1 MPRLARAP
9 EMRPTMT
16 TDPHPRDI
24 DYAFDRP
31 VLLRYLRLR
40 AALFWIIGLG
50 AISLFV
56 GVCLGGDHLQHGRGD
71 MSQRFAKAA
80 WYPLYG
86 LGIGIGLAVLGYG
99 VLSHGPSRRQAEGFT
114 LQVEGPFLRIRQGG
128 LLRIDHKLHF
138 RSIIDYSLVDGPLR
152 RRFGLKTLQLTV
164 AGIAVPQGGGLAING
179 LVNVEQVRDQLA
191 EIDAA
196 REHSHG

>member
-1 MPRLARAP
+1 MIADSYPR
-9 EMRPTMT
+9 E
-16 TDPHPRDI
+16 I
-24 DYAFDRP
+24 SYAFDRP
-31 VLLRYLRLR
+31 ILLRYLRLR
-40 AALFWIIGLG
+40 AALFWGVALVSIGLIMG
-50 AISLFV
+50 LATMSN
-56 GVCLGGDHLQHGRGD
+56 HLQRGRGD
-71 MSQRFAKAA
+71 LAERFAKAV
-80 WYPLYG
+80 WSPLYG
-86 LGIGIGLAVLGYG
+86 AGGGLVLAAFCYG
-99 VLSHGPSRRQAEGFT
+99 VLSHGPSRRQAEGCT
-114 LQVEGPFLRIRQGG
+114 LQVEGAFLRIRQGG

-164 AGIAVPQGGGLAING
+164 AGVAVQQGGGLAING